1 MCICH
6 LKRHFPFF
14 LSEGK
19 DKGRRQSLQIYC
31 LGKEVDKMKLSD
43 RNKEVI
49 KKIDSTSVAAAKD
62 EEKETGKLGT
72 KSKQSKQN
80 NYIL

>member
-1 MCICH
+1 
-6 LKRHFPFF
+6 
-14 LSEGK
+14 
-19 DKGRRQSLQIYC
+19 
-31 LGKEVDKMKLSD
+31 MKLSD

-49 KKIDSTSVAAAKD
+49 KKSDSTSVAAAKD

-80 NYIL
+80 NYILQ